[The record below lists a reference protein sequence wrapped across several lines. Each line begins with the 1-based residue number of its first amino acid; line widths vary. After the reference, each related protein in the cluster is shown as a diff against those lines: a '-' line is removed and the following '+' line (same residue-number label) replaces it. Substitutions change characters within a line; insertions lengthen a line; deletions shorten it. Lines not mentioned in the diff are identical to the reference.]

1 MNNVLLL
8 RIIKVLLLT
17 SFYFSVLYFV
27 MALCQLAH
35 IGYNKLFPNRD
46 WISVPKGVKI
56 QKIRPRH
63 HSGVWI
69 LVNFVLLLILL
80 ILFPILHI

>member
-17 SFYFSVLYFV
+17 SFYFSILYFV
-27 MALCQLAH
+27 MALFQLMH

-46 WISVPKGVKI
+46 WISIPKGVKI
-56 QKIRPRH
+56 KAIHPRH
-63 HSGVWI
+63 HSGIWI
-69 LVNFVLLLILL
+69 VINFVLLIFLL
-80 ILFPILHI
+80 LLFPILHV

>member
-1 MNNVLLL
+1 MSNLWLL

-27 MALCQLAH
+27 MAICQLLH

-46 WISVPKGVKI
+46 WISIPKGVKLQPI
-56 QKIRPRH
+56 HPRH
-63 HSGVWI
+63 HSGIWI
-69 LVNFVLLLILL
+69 VINFILLVFLL